1 MTYLIHSVSY
11 LPSGLSSWTYESYKH
26 IYCFILGDRKRGEGY
41 AVEAGGKGEDGLIN
55 VSRPHRAGLGHGRT
69 YPVSVDSRPCKGLE
83 ARPASSLVWK
93 LASQPIATTLA
104 EMHFKRE
111 RLCSSA
117 VWPFFQL
124 RGVCV
129 CVCVC
134 VCVWRRERGREE
146 ETICWPWNYFCT
158 FIQITPN
165 WTGNLW
171 AYLAMPALLITI
183 PWPFLLYKTTIWER
197 LGGNNLNANT
207 SLLCFGILVQNQ
219 TSLSLVPFK

>member
-41 AVEAGGKGEDGLIN
+41 SVEAGGKGKDGLIN

-69 YPVSVDSRPCKGLE
+69 YPVLVDSRPCKDLE

-111 RLCSSA
+111 RVCSSA

-124 RGVCV
+124 RGCV

-134 VCVWRRERGREE
+134 VCVKERKRKRGRDH
-146 ETICWPWNYFCT
+146 
-158 FIQITPN
+158 
-165 WTGNLW
+165 L
-171 AYLAMPALLITI
+171 LAMKL
-183 PWPFLLYKTTIWER
+183 LLYFYPNHTK
-197 LGGNNLNANT
+197 
-207 SLLCFGILVQNQ
+207 LVIYGLTLQC
-219 TSLSLVPFK
+219 LPYW